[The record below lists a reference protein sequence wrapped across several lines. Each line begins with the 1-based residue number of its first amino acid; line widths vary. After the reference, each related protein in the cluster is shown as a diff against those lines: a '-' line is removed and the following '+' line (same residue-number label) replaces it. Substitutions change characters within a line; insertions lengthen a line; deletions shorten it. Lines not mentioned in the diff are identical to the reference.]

1 MKMLKP
7 KVVGEYA
14 QQLHEVATDL
24 LTQAKETRGTDG
36 IVPGLQQE
44 LFKWS
49 LECELILIIFIN
61 HKNSYLYSIYSLD
74 MYFKRSSAEI

>member
-14 QQLHEVATDL
+14 QQLNEVATDL
-24 LTQAKETRGTDG
+24 LTQVKETRGTDG

-49 LECELILIIFIN
+49 LECELILIILIN
-61 HKNSYLYSIYSLD
+61 HKNSYLYL
-74 MYFKRSSAEI
+74 FLGHVF

>member
-14 QQLHEVATDL
+14 QQLNEVGTDL
-24 LTQAKETRGTDG
+24 LTQVKGTRGTDG

-49 LECELILIIFIN
+49 LECELNTTVAVAKRKPEKVHLIFVN
-61 HKNSYLYSIYSLD
+61 HISY
-74 MYFKRSSAEI
+74 KGQ